1 MQLARVIGTVVAT
14 MKAPNMEGMRLLIV
28 QPLTRR
34 LEPVGQPVV
43 AADALETAGPGE
55 LVFIVGA
62 REAAEAMPNRFVPVD
77 HAIVG
82 IADAV
87 EELAGDGKAARSAR
101 QSRRARQVRQEASQ
115 APEGRPMKLARVVGT
130 VVSTVKSPIF
140 DGRALLL
147 VDLLEPDGREA
158 GGYLIAVDTVG
169 AGAGETVLVLDEGTS
184 ARQIVGAPYGPLRTV
199 IVGIVDA
206 VEGPAATPTLEA
218 TEPPPRVGGRRCP
231 ARPVELRPAV

>member
-14 MKAPNMEGMRLLIV
+14 MKAPNMEGVRLLIV

-55 LVFIVGA
+55 LVYIVGA

-82 IADAV
+82 IVDAV
-87 EELAGDGKAARSAR
+87 EELAGGAAGSRAAADEARAGGGHRGVHGQVADLRGADAAARGPAGAR
-101 QSRRARQVRQEASQ
+101 R
-115 APEGRPMKLARVVGT
+115 G
-130 VVSTVKSPIF
+130 
-140 DGRALLL
+140 
-147 VDLLEPDGREA
+147 EA

-184 ARQIVGAPYGPLRTV
+184 ARQIVGETDGGPLRTV

-206 VEGPAATPTLEA
+206 VEGPAATPTSGDRAASHEPAEGDAALVPWSCDLPPEA
-218 TEPPPRVGGRRCP
+218 PLSGSTDRRRGRS
-231 ARPVELRPAV
+231 LRA